1 MLRFQSTKE
10 FNDYTGNIYRDME
23 PYGGVLYLKSNVVDS
38 KEYLQALWRNIGERC
53 DAAWERRV
61 VHSMDL
67 KQLSTRHDHIII
79 AAGPNIH
86 ELWKN
91 SMFTE
96 DEVQVKWGKSPKL
109 FRFKYV
115 GGQSFSLRHEDIC
128 SQVRAPVLLGSY
140 MLPSID
146 GKSVLC
152 GSTHEHVEENE
163 LGSWDADVGHAKD
176 IIGTSFK
183 QHGLWPRYF
192 PPLESLNVQDLATS
206 IRVVAPRCRHG
217 RIPRAA
223 RHRLHDNVWMLAGL
237 GSKGLIHHAVV
248 AEAVIGAVIRNDAN
262 ALPNEMK
269 ILYG

>member
-1 MLRFQSTKE
+1 
-10 FNDYTGNIYRDME
+10 ME
-23 PYGGVLYLKSNVVDS
+23 LNPSCCTVQRTAAENPETRNS
-38 KEYLQALWRNIGERC
+38 RNI
-53 DAAWERRV
+53 V
-61 VHSMDL
+61 V
-67 KQLSTRHDHIII
+67 
-79 AAGPNIH
+79 A
-86 ELWKN
+86 
-91 SMFTE
+91 
-96 DEVQVKWGKSPKL
+96 
-109 FRFKYV
+109 
-115 GGQSFSLRHEDIC
+115 SLNFVVFIPAH
-128 SQVRAPVLLGSY
+128 P
-140 MLPSID
+140 
-146 GKSVLC
+146 
-152 GSTHEHVEENE
+152 
-163 LGSWDADVGHAKD
+163 
-176 IIGTSFK
+176 TSFK